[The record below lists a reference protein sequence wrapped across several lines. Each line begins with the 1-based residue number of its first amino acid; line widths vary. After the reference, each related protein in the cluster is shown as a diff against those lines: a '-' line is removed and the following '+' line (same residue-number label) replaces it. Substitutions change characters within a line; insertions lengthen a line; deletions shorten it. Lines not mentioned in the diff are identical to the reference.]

1 VTSAS
6 VDRTL
11 LWDLSDRLGLRAA
24 LNRVYRVQVRGGE
37 RIPASGPCVIVANH
51 ESVIDP
57 WFLALATKR
66 RIRYMAKAELW
77 SNPLTAR
84 IFDSWGAFPVERG
97 AGDTGA
103 MGRAGEL
110 LEAGELLGVFPRG
123 TSKPDGNRIWHR
135 GAARLAIAYGVPLLP
150 VRLEATRA
158 LHRRGPVLILV
169 GEPIVVPRARPTIAA
184 AKALTVEA
192 EAAVEALAIP

>member
-1 VTSAS
+1 VTPTS

-24 LNRVYRVQVRGGE
+24 LNRIYRVQVRGGE
-37 RIPASGPCVIVANH
+37 RIPASGPCILVANH
-51 ESVIDP
+51 ESVVDP

-77 SNPLTAR
+77 GNPIMAR

-97 AGDTGA
+97 TGDTA
-103 MGRAGEL
+103 AIGRAGEL

-135 GAARLAIAYGVPLLP
+135 GAARLALAYGVPLLP

-158 LHRRGPVLILV
+158 LHRRGPVVILV
-169 GEPIVVPRARPTIAA
+169 GEPIEVERTRPTIAA
-184 AKALTVEA
+184 AKSLTSQA